1 VKAAPTVR
9 LRIATKINALT
20 GLCAVIA
27 LTGAWLLLARM
38 QATME
43 AHERS
48 LISLTHEMDLARR
61 MQVDLK
67 KQVQEWK
74 DVLLRGHEPADL
86 ETYRAQFLRQE
97 QLVREDGQAL
107 SGQLDLPGTRGL
119 VAGFLRAHTDLGLRY
134 RNALDLFVRSGGSDY
149 RSADRLV
156 RGADRTPTDMI
167 DTIVD
172 SIARVFD
179 SRKAL
184 YAVALEHER
193 RDIALVLGTLLM
205 VLLAAGMMVARR
217 LVRSIHNLTWAVSR
231 VSAEKDYSLRV
242 VRCSDDE
249 VGLLTDGFNEM
260 LREIQ
265 TQTAGLQRSRQELAE
280 LTDFLENATERLH
293 WLDADGRILWV
304 NRGELRASGFER
316 EEFVGHHISEFHV
329 DPQVAQNM
337 LNRMR
342 SGETLYNYEARLKC
356 KNGSIVDLLI
366 CTNPVVEDGKL
377 IQTRCFCRSIT
388 ERKRV
393 ENELRR
399 LNTELEIRVV
409 ERTRQLEETHR
420 QLRDAAHEAGM
431 AEVATNV
438 LHNVGNVLNSVNVSA
453 EVVAERARTSEAAGL
468 LRVVA
473 VLREHEHDLATF
485 ITADSK
491 GQHLLT
497 YMSNLAEHLQAERAQ
512 MILEIGS
519 LQANIEHIKDIV
531 TMQQRYAKL
540 SGASEIVS
548 VVDLVEDSLRL
559 NAGALVQHR
568 VEVIRDFRDRP
579 VVNLDKHKVL
589 QILVNLIRNAKYA
602 CEESQCPERRVT
614 LRVAVEDEWVRI
626 SVIDNGV
633 GIAAETVSRL
643 FTHGFTT
650 RASGHGFGLHGGA
663 LAAKELGGSLRAH
676 SDGLGRG
683 ATFTLDL
690 PVHSMESV
698 SELEA
703 AHA

>member
-1 VKAAPTVR
+1 VKAAPAVG

-27 LTGAWLLLARM
+27 LTGAWLLLSRM
-38 QATME
+38 QTTIE
-43 AHERS
+43 AHERTV
-48 LISLTHEMDLARR
+48 IALTREMDLARR
-61 MQVDLK
+61 MHVDFK

-74 DVLLRGHEPADL
+74 NVLLRGHEPADL

-107 SGQLDLPGTRGL
+107 TRQLDLPGTRGL
-119 VAGFLRAHTDLGLRY
+119 VAGFLQAHTDLGLSY

-179 SRKAL
+179 SQKAL
-184 YAVALEHER
+184 YALALEHER
-193 RDIALVLGTLLM
+193 RDIALVLVTLLL
-205 VLLAAGMMVARR
+205 VLLAAGMLVARR
-217 LVRSIHNLTWAVSR
+217 IVRSIHNLTWTVSR
-231 VSAEKDYSLRV
+231 VSAEKDYSLRA
-242 VRCSDDE
+242 VRCSGDE
-249 VGLLTDGFNEM
+249 VGLLTDSFNEM
-260 LREIQ
+260 LGEIQ
-265 TQTAGLQRSRQELAE
+265 TRKTELKRSRQELA
-280 LTDFLENATERLH
+280 DFLENATEGLH
-293 WLDADGRILWV
+293 WLDPNGRVVWV
-304 NRGELRASGFER
+304 NRGELRASGFEC
-316 EEFVGHHISEFHV
+316 EEFIGHHISEFHA
-329 DPQVAQNM
+329 DPEVAADM
-337 LNRMR
+337 LDRMQR
-342 SGETLYNYEARLKC
+342 GETLYNYEAQFKRKD
-356 KNGSIVDLLI
+356 GSIVDLLI
-366 CTNPVVEDGKL
+366 CTNPVMENGRLV
-377 IQTRCFCRSIT
+377 QTRCFCRNIT
-388 ERKRV
+388 ERKRA

-399 LNTELEIRVV
+399 LNAELETRVI
-409 ERTRQLEETHR
+409 ERARQLEETHQ

-453 EVVAERARTSEAAGL
+453 ELVAERARTSEAAGL
-468 LRVVA
+468 SRVVA

-491 GQHLLT
+491 GQHLVT
-497 YMSNLAEHLQAERAQ
+497 YMSNLAEHLQTERAE
-512 MILEIGS
+512 IVLEIGS

-540 SGASEIVS
+540 SGASEVVS

-559 NAGALVQHR
+559 NAGALARHR

-589 QILVNLIRNAKYA
+589 QVLVNLIRNAKYA
-602 CEESQCPERRVT
+602 CEESRCPERRMT
-614 LRVAVEDEWVRI
+614 LRVAVEDGRVRI

-633 GIAAETVSRL
+633 GIAPETMSRL

-650 RASGHGFGLHGGA
+650 RASGHGFGLHGGT
-663 LAAKELGGSLRAH
+663 LAAKELGGSLGAH

-690 PVHSMESV
+690 PIHSMESV